1 MVWMLSALFTI
12 VFTVWAWTPNDVLN
26 KIGFLYLPNKYYV
39 TAVAHWV
46 AVTFWCYVAGQDAM
60 SMIKSHPRSSYF
72 TMQDKFTKLMQPR
85 QQLEKES
92 QASAV
97 QEKKKT
103 RQSFK
108 EKGEK
113 KAASAKS
120 ADPKLSGGRISEI
133 QDIPI
138 TVVNNVLYQK
148 YMN

>member
-1 MVWMLSALFTI
+1 
-12 VFTVWAWTPNDVLN
+12 
-26 KIGFLYLPNKYYV
+26 
-39 TAVAHWV
+39 
-46 AVTFWCYVAGQDAM
+46 
-60 SMIKSHPRSSYF
+60 
-72 TMQDKFTKLMQPR
+72 MQDKFTKLMQPR